1 MKEIPVYGI
10 GDVVTIRKEY
20 HKGCSGDD
28 YPRIFDIDT
37 PFKFGG
43 RKFIIVK
50 QFKEDIAFCRVPDD
64 GIRYILNGLP
74 EYYFTSYMFDE
85 SGDWRDGVEWR
96 PKNGDIVV
104 ADGHISIFYD
114 FTDKEDAYSDYV
126 SLNGNGQLFNVY
138 FAPIPKAGFRPATHV
153 ERQKLFDALA
163 KRGNRWNAEKK
174 CIESLS
180 RETEEKPFR
189 YGGDIA
195 DFPPEIVEKM
205 LEYQE
210 RQGNQR
216 NIKVFEKDRW
226 SLHASGGFSWI
237 DTDEGFNFWDKVIL
251 CKKFDIFFEL
261 YPKDNP
267 ESVPTAVGISQD
279 TADDL
284 NVYIERLKDQLYESM
299 RDQIY
304 ELTKD
309 PCDFCGFFPS
319 PGKIKTRSRKPIPKG
334 GLYRK
339 KKGFR
344 PFGEVEKVKPV
355 ETRLHTK
362 SK

>member
-1 MKEIPVYGI
+1 MKEIPKYKV

-43 RKFIIVK
+43 RKFKIIK
-50 QFKEDIAFCRVPDD
+50 QFKEDIAFRRVPDD

-74 EYYFTSYMFDE
+74 DYYFTSYMFDE
-85 SGDWRDGVEWR
+85 SGDWRDRVEWK

-104 ADGHISIFYD
+104 ADDHINA

-126 SLNGNGQLFNVY
+126 SLNENRQLFNVY

-163 KRGNRWNAEKK
+163 KRGNRWNAEIK
-174 CIESLS
+174 CIESMPP
-180 RETEEKPFR
+180 ETEEKPLR

-195 DFPPEIVEKM
+195 GFPPEILEKM

-210 RQGNQR
+210 KQGNIR
-216 NIKVFEKDRW
+216 NVKVFEKDRW
-226 SLHASGGFSWI
+226 SACFAGGFQWEN
-237 DTDEGFNFWDKVIL
+237 TDEGYNFWNKVISR
-251 CKKFDIFFEL
+251 KKFDIFFNR

-267 ESVPTAVGISQD
+267 EPRPDRLGISQD
-279 TADDL
+279 TADEL
-284 NVYIERLKDQLYESM
+284 NTCIERLRDQL
-299 RDQIY
+299 Y

-309 PCDFCGFFPS
+309 PCDFFGFCPP
-319 PGKIKTRSRKPIPKG
+319 PGKIKDNSRETASKG
-334 GLYRK
+334 SCTARRR
-339 KKGFR
+339 GFR
-344 PFGEVEKVKPV
+344 PFGKVEKVKPV